1 MKVSSQDMCTR
12 RAMDFAP
19 TPSTLLL
26 LCGVLRNLTCQCRN
40 TTNIPD
46 RHRHSY
52 NLTYQPVLVNFE
64 YVCQC
69 FRMAFLQSKLTSL
82 SSA

>member
-26 LCGVLRNLTCQCRN
+26 CGALLNLTCQCRN
-40 TTNIPD
+40 TINIVD
-46 RHRHSY
+46 RRRHSY
-52 NLTYQPVLVNFE
+52 NLTYQS
-64 YVCQC
+64 Q
-69 FRMAFLQSKLTSL
+69 
-82 SSA
+82 